1 MNRIVVLMLILSV
14 APVVAALEPHTEH
27 TYRLGEGEAPPEVTL
42 QDVAW
47 LAGSW
52 RGDAFGKT
60 FEAVWNAPSAG
71 SMVGLFKLIDGD
83 AVDFYELL
91 TIAEIDGRLGIRVRH
106 FSRDFVAWEGQD
118 EFVLFELI
126 GVEPDALHFGG
137 ISFYRMGD
145 DLMEA
150 FIVFRGADG
159 VREERL
165 TYRRIR

>member
-1 MNRIVVLMLILSV
+1 MNRIVVLSLILSV
-14 APVVAALEPHTEH
+14 APVVTALEPRTEH

-60 FEAVWNAPSAG
+60 FEAVWNPPSAD

-83 AVDFYELL
+83 TVDFYELL
-91 TIAEIDGRLGIRVRH
+91 TIAEIDGRLGMRVKH
-106 FSRDFVAWEGQD
+106 FSRDFVAWEAED
-118 EFVLFELI
+118 DFVFFELI

-137 ISFYRMGD
+137 ISFYRKGED
-145 DLMEA
+145 AMEA
-150 FIVFRGADG
+150 FIVFRRDEG
-159 VREERL
+159 VSEEKL
-165 TYRRIR
+165 TYRRVR